1 METLGLCYK
10 NLTVELVNR
19 YYNGIGEEGGAQAVS
34 DTFVEVPI
42 HVFLLLENR
51 LLRDALERLFR
62 KRADLQVV
70 GSAEPEGCPS
80 QALGKVNCD
89 VVVLDYFYPGWFP
102 RGEGT
107 SEGESNVPKAVLIG
121 MNDEPEQFL
130 AAVRAG
136 VVGYLLKEA
145 SAAEVV
151 AAVRATFRGEA
162 VCPPKLCA
170 SLFQFVSKAGARG
183 LGASVNTLRPL
194 LTLRQQKLIAL
205 VARGL
210 TNKEI
215 ALRLNISEFT
225 VKNHI
230 HRILKNVDA
239 DSRSE
244 AVEAVRLQGYTL
256 SVGDETQSEQEESV
270 ALGT

>member
-1 METLGLCYK
+1 M
-10 NLTVELVNR
+10 
-19 YYNGIGEEGGAQAVS
+19 S
-34 DTFVEVPI
+34 DTFPEVPI
-42 HVFLLLENR
+42 RVFLLLENR

-70 GSAEPEGCPS
+70 GSDEPEGCPS
-80 QALGKVNCD
+80 QALGKVICD
-89 VVVLDYFYPGWFP
+89 VVVLDYFYSGRFP
-102 RGEGT
+102 TGASATDGEC
-107 SEGESNVPKAVLIG
+107 NAPKAVLIG

-170 SLFQFVSKAGARG
+170 SLFQYVSKGGVRG
-183 LGASVNTLRPL
+183 LGARVSTVRPS

-215 ALRLNISEFT
+215 ASRLNISEFT

-244 AVEAVRLQGYTL
+244 AVEAVRLHGYRL
-256 SVGDETQSEQEESV
+256 SVGDETQSEQEEIIV
-270 ALGT
+270 LET

>member
-1 METLGLCYK
+1 M
-10 NLTVELVNR
+10 
-19 YYNGIGEEGGAQAVS
+19 S
-34 DTFVEVPI
+34 DTFPEVPI
-42 HVFLLLENR
+42 RVFLLLENR

-70 GSAEPEGCPS
+70 GSDEPEGCPS
-80 QALGKVNCD
+80 KMLGKVICD
-89 VVVLDYFYPGWFP
+89 VVVLDYFYSGWFP
-102 RGEGT
+102 AGASAT
-107 SEGESNVPKAVLIG
+107 DGESIVPKAVLIG

-170 SLFQFVSKAGARG
+170 ALFQYVSKAGAGVRG
-183 LGASVNTLRPL
+183 LGPSANSFPRPS

-205 VARGL
+205 VAKGL

-215 ALRLNISEFT
+215 ASRLNISEYT

-239 DSRSE
+239 DSRGE

-256 SVGDETQSEQEESV
+256 SVGDEIQSEQDEIIV
-270 ALGT
+270 LGT